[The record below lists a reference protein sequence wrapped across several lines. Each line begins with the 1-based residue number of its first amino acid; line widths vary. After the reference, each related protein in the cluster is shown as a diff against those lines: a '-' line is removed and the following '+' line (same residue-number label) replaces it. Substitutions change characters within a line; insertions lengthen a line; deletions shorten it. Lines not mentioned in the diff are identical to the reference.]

1 MISSTDGDG
10 ARLALGL
17 KISENWPENAILNSV
32 DKRCGLW
39 DYLGM
44 ETKKATTEALE
55 AAYYGALDNELAEG
69 HDGQEARVLV
79 LRRYQSY
86 ADNYEIRADEFLAF
100 IRDLQGAH

>member
-1 MISSTDGDG
+1 M
-10 ARLALGL
+10 A
-17 KISENWPENAILNSV
+17 
-32 DKRCGLW
+32 
-39 DYLGM
+39 
-44 ETKKATTEALE
+44 TKKATMEALE

-100 IRDLQGAH
+100 IRDLQGAHS